1 MGGALIAQGRE
12 IEAGEEMLAG
22 PEQPWRDRHV
32 QLVDGLGFEVLAN
45 RRHAAADLHILSL
58 SSRRRSFQRLAD
70 TARDKVEDRA
80 AFHLNRRAAVMRQ
93 HKYGAV
99 VRRVLSPPAAPGV
112 VGPGATNRAEHVAPH
127 NPGANALPKT
137 RCDIV
142 IGAGGAAGLTIDAL
156 ERAGRDEPFVQ
167 SFTTDAEGILASLAR
182 AGAVAVERDRKV
194 VHAYT
199 GHCRLPGNG
208 GDPRTATSALATNEW
223 NDMLSGRR
231 FNRLTLGPVV
241 GHAP

>member
-1 MGGALIAQGRE
+1 MGGALITQGRE
-12 IEAGEEMLAG
+12 IEAAEEMLAG
-22 PEQPWRDRHV
+22 REQPGRDRHV
-32 QLVDGLGFEVLAN
+32 QLVDEPRFEVLAD

-112 VGPGATNRAEHVAPH
+112 IGPGATNRAEHVASH
-127 NPGANALPKT
+127 DPGADALPKT

-142 IGAGGAAGLTIDAL
+142 IDAGGAAGLTIDAL
-156 ERAGRDEPFVQ
+156 ERAGRDKPFVQ
-167 SFTTDAEGILASLAR
+167 SLTTDAEGILASLVR
-182 AGAVAVERDRKV
+182 ASAVTVERNRKV

-199 GHCRLPGNG
+199 RHCLPPARVAVRELRLLHVRRTTGKEIDRASLPPRPLLAPGS
-208 GDPRTATSALATNEW
+208 R
-223 NDMLSGRR
+223 
-231 FNRLTLGPVV
+231 
-241 GHAP
+241 